1 MSTVSPKLSVTCID
15 EPHHIHNPIR
25 TFDISKHP
33 VVRDAVSNVQQESMQ
48 EALAKAK
55 SELAE
60 FQSVLAAGEE
70 LDEDGMRRLKELSD
84 RALYLTA
91 ASARNLKDT
100 PMGRYVERKRKAT
113 VKEQARKDRASA
125 SKPTKAD
132 RKAEKKRRK
141 QKQRSAKK

>member
-1 MSTVSPKLSVTCID
+1 MSSISPSVSVTCID

-25 TFDISKHP
+25 TFNISDHP
-33 VVRDAVSNVQQESMQ
+33 VVRDAVAHVPQESLS

-55 SELAE
+55 AELAE
-60 FQSVLAAGEE
+60 FQAVLASGEE

-100 PMGRYVERKRKAT
+100 PMGRYVDRKRKAQ
-113 VKEQARKDRASA
+113 VKEQARKDRAVA
-125 SKPTKAD
+125 SKPTSAD